1 MVNMNEDCQFL
12 KDLHTAKN
20 FGGMSKGL
28 YNLAIC
34 KGQVQLFS
42 KGIKPTR
49 RWRLKDV
56 KRYFGLVGGTNKIL
70 SQLEQLHEIVSIKKN
85 IPTTKEVHINL
96 NSERGSNA

>member
-1 MVNMNEDCQFL
+1 MVNMNENCQFL
-12 KDLHTAKN
+12 KDLNTAKN

-42 KGIKPTR
+42 KGIKPTQ

-56 KRYFGLVGGTNKIL
+56 KIYFGLVGGTDKIL
-70 SQLEQLHEIVSIKKN
+70 SQLEQLHEIVMIKKN
-85 IPTTKEVHINL
+85 IPTTRDVNINL
-96 NSERGSNA
+96 TNERD